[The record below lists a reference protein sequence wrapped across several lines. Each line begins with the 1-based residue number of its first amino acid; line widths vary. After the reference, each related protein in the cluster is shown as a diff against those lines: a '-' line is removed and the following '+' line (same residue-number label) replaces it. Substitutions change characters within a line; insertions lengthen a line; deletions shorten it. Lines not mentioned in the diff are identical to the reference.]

1 MRRIEIITPQHVP
14 ITYQLASVRERA
26 MAFLVDMMIL
36 GATIG
41 ILYSMIMSS
50 NIDYENK
57 NAIVSLVNFPL
68 FVFYSLGFEVFMGGQ
83 TPGKKALQIRVIK
96 LSGSELTLTDYLLR
110 WAFRWIDIWGSL
122 GSAAALQV
130 SSSGKGQRL
139 GDLLA
144 NTSVVRLQTDFK
156 VNLDD
161 LLAIK
166 DISKHEIQYPEVVR
180 MTEPE
185 MLQVKMALDQA
196 RKYQNQAHLQ
206 VLNEISSTLCK
217 RLEIMQLESNSVSF
231 LNRLLTDYVTVTRSE

>member
-26 MAFLVDMMIL
+26 MAFIVDMMIL

-41 ILYSMIMSS
+41 IFYSIIISS
-50 NIDYENK
+50 NIDNSNK
-57 NAIVSLVNFPL
+57 SAIASLVIFPL
-68 FVFYSLGFEVFMGGQ
+68 FVFYSLGFEVLMGGQ

-96 LSGSELTLTDYLLR
+96 LNGSELSLTDYLLR
-110 WAFRWIDIWGSL
+110 WAFRWIDIWGSV

-130 SSSGKGQRL
+130 SSSVKGQRL

-144 NTSVVRLQTDFK
+144 DTSVVRLQTDFK
-156 VNLDD
+156 VNLND

-166 DISKHEIQYPEVVR
+166 DTSKHELQYPEVIR

-196 RKYQNQAHLQ
+196 RKHRNPAHLQ
-206 VLNEISSTLCK
+206 VLRDISSMLCN
-217 RLEIMQLESNSVSF
+217 RLEIKQLESNPSQF
-231 LNRLLTDYVTVTRSE
+231 LSRLLTDYVTVTRSE

>member
-14 ITYQLASVRERA
+14 ITYQLATVRERA
-26 MAFLVDMMIL
+26 FAFIIDMMIL

-41 ILYSMIMSS
+41 ILYSIIISS
-50 NIDYENK
+50 DIEYTTK
-57 NAIVSLVNFPL
+57 SAIISLVNFPL
-68 FVFYSLGFEVFMGGQ
+68 FIFYSLGFEVLMGGQ

-96 LSGSELTLTDYLLR
+96 LSGSELSLTDYLLR

-130 SSSGKGQRL
+130 SSSSKGQRL

-144 NTSVVRLQTDFK
+144 DTSVVRLQTDFK
-156 VNLDD
+156 VNLED

-166 DISKHEIQYPEVVR
+166 DTSKHEIQYPQVVR

-196 RKYQNQAHLQ
+196 RRYQNQAHLQ
-206 VLNEISSTLCK
+206 VLNDISKTICT
-217 RLEIMQLESNSVSF
+217 RLEIRQLESNSSSF
-231 LNRLLTDYVTVTRSE
+231 LSRLLTDYVTATRSE

>member
-26 MAFLVDMMIL
+26 FAFIIDMIIL
-36 GATIG
+36 GTTEG
-41 ILYSMIMSS
+41 ILYGIITSS
-50 NIDYENK
+50 DSDLTTKTAVI
-57 NAIVSLVNFPL
+57 SLVNFPL
-68 FVFYSLGFEVFMGGQ
+68 FIFYSLGFEVLLGGQ

-96 LSGSELTLTDYLLR
+96 LSGSELSLTDYLLR

-122 GSAAALQV
+122 GSAAALQI
-130 SSSGKGQRL
+130 SSSVKGQRL

-144 NTSVVRLQTDFK
+144 DTSVVRLQTDFK

-166 DISKHEIQYPEVVR
+166 DTSKHEIQYPEVIR

-206 VLNEISSTLCK
+206 VLNEISETLCI
-217 RLEIMQLESNSVSF
+217 RLDIKQLESNSSSF
-231 LNRLLTDYVTVTRSE
+231 LSRLLTDYVTVTRSE